1 MNRRDNTI
9 PLGRIF
15 GVEVG
20 LDLSW
25 FLIFALLTWSLSTSH
40 YPDRFPDWSGTLYWA
55 AGVLTSILLFVSVL
69 LHEFGHALTAMAFKI
84 PVRRIRLMIFGGV
97 AELGDDAPH
106 AGGEFAVAIAGPLV
120 SLLLSGALAGAWFT
134 VRFADP
140 GGAATGVLGY
150 LAFINLTLALFNL
163 IPGFPLD
170 GGRVL
175 RAVLWGATGSLR
187 RATSIA
193 VRIGRVVGF
202 IFIGLGL
209 VQIVMG
215 GLANGLWTAFI
226 GLFLQNAARAELQV
240 QRIRD
245 LLAGHTVSRLISRNY
260 SLIPADMT
268 IAQLVG
274 APALGGSGRTLA
286 VTAGDCVVGT
296 VNTREFRRVP
306 RENWPYTPVGDVMA
320 PLDGSAGVEPE
331 TGLWTA
337 LRRMETERK
346 GLLPV
351 MSGDQLLG
359 FVRREDVLLL
369 LQSLWRVGPGWAT
382 TP

>member
-1 MNRRDNTI
+1 MSRRGGTI

-25 FLIFALLTWSLSTSH
+25 FLIFALLTWSLSTAY
-40 YPDRFPDWSGTLYWA
+40 YPEHFSDWSSTLYWA
-55 AGVLTSILLFVSVL
+55 MGGLTTILLFVSVL
-69 LHEFGHALTAMAFKI
+69 LHEFGHALAAMAFRI

-106 AGGEFAVAIAGPLV
+106 AGGEFVVAIAGPVV
-120 SLLLSGALAGAWFT
+120 SLLLAGALAGAWFT
-134 VRFADP
+134 VRITDVP
-140 GGAATGVLGY
+140 GAVIGVLGY

-175 RAVLWGATGSLR
+175 RAALWGATGSMR
-187 RATSIA
+187 RATNIA
-193 VRIGRVVGF
+193 VQIGRVVGF

-226 GLFLQNAARAELQV
+226 GMFLQGAARSELQV

-245 LLAGHTVSRLISRNY
+245 LLDGETVSRLISRNY
-260 SLIPADMT
+260 SLIPTHVT
-268 IAQLVG
+268 IQQLAG
-274 APALGGSGRTLA
+274 APVLGGLARNLA
-286 VTAGDCVVGT
+286 VTSEDRVVGMA
-296 VNTREFRRVP
+296 NTAEFRRVP
-306 RENWPYTPVGDVMA
+306 RESWPDTTVGEVMT
-320 PLDGSAGVEPE
+320 PLDSSEAVGPDTA
-331 TGLWTA
+331 LWTA
-337 LRRMETERK
+337 LRRMEAERT
-346 GLLPV
+346 GQLPV
-351 MSGDQLLG
+351 IAEDQLLG
-359 FVRREDVLLL
+359 FVRRDDVLRF
-369 LQSLWRVGPGWAT
+369 LQSIRRVGPGWVAS
-382 TP
+382 